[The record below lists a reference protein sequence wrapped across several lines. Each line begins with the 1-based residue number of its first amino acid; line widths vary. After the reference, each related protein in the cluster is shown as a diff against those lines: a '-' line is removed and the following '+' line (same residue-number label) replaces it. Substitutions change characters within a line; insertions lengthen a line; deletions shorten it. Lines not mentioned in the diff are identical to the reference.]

1 MAYEVN
7 TNFPNKV
14 DDRVFYNDID
24 LEHLHILGQYKDL
37 LIASKYDEASD
48 LLQQSNIDY
57 FGSWLLNL
65 FELRIR
71 TTQEYLLNNKEKPKL
86 QVYSPTEPTGIRE
99 GIVWIE

>member
-1 MAYEVN
+1 MAHEVN

-24 LEHLHILGQYKDL
+24 LEHLHILDQYKTL
-37 LIASKYDEASD
+37 LTNSNYDEASK
-48 LLQQSNIDY
+48 LLQDSNIDY

-71 TTQEYLLNNKEKPKL
+71 TTQEYLLTKEKPKL
-86 QVYSPTEPTGIRE
+86 HTYSSTEPTNALLGM
-99 GIVWIE
+99 VWVE

>member
-1 MAYEVN
+1 MSHVVN
-7 TNFPNKV
+7 TNFPNSV
-14 DDRVFYNDID
+14 DDRIFYNDID
-24 LEHLHILGQYKDL
+24 LDQLHILEQYKEL

-48 LLQQSNIDY
+48 LLQQSDIDY

-71 TTQEYLLNNKEKPKL
+71 ATQEYLLNNKEKPKL
-86 QVYSPTEPTGIRE
+86 QIYSSIEPTGIRE